1 MIVVKRADNIESPD
15 ALIARLVQ
23 EYQVPLR
30 RMCCIWLKDAALAED
45 AVQET
50 FLRAWRRMDTFRGD
64 SGEKTWLIRIAVNVC
79 NDVRRTAWMR
89 LVRHPLSACPE
100 PAREDRYRDD
110 TVARAVTALPPRDRQ
125 MILLRFYQELKVKE
139 IAQVLNIGE
148 ACAASRLHRAEKKL
162 AAALKGWYF
171 DED

>member
-1 MIVVKRADNIESPD
+1 MQQPVRTDDEREAI
-15 ALIARLVQ
+15 LVRWMTD
-23 EYQVPLR
+23 YKTSLM
-30 RMCCIWLKDAALAED
+30 RMACLYLGDRALAED

-89 LVRHPLSACPE
+89 LVRQPLSACPE
-100 PAREDRYRDD
+100 PAREDQYRDD
-110 TVARAVTALPPRDRQ
+110 TVVRAVTALPPRDRQ